1 MITPP
6 DKNSAIQ
13 QDAKSGSRRCGLDIV
28 RTIACASVIGSH
40 FFLYTDFNKTA
51 FDSPEM
57 FFQGMLSSIIIGSDL
72 YMMLTGFLCMNKT
85 FGKKFYFSGIKVLAS
100 YLFFSILTIILGIY
114 LSNNGMT
121 WRKGILGIFSFS
133 TIPYAWYIEMW
144 IGLFIMAPF
153 LNIWYKALPTRRM
166 KQWLILILFLLTA
179 PPDFLN
185 RYDMYLWPQFWKGI
199 YPVMFYFIGCYVHE
213 YSPKFDRR
221 VLGMLILAI
230 LLVGPVFN
238 TVVSHPTYLH
248 IIGGRSGIFI
258 GPLAILIFLC
268 FYDMNISG
276 KFGKELFKSISLRSL
291 DIFLCS
297 ATLDALIYPWFRA
310 HVFINQSQYL
320 KWYFVIIPTIFIIAF
335 GIASAKRILF
345 CGADR
350 LIAPLNLGFRLQ
362 NVADKGLS

>member
-6 DKNSAIQ
+6 DNNSAIPENV
-13 QDAKSGSRRCGLDIV
+13 KSGSRRSGLDIV

-72 YMMLTGFLCMNKT
+72 YMMLSGFLCMNKT

-100 YLFFSILTIILGIY
+100 YLFFSLLTIILGVY
-114 LSNNGMT
+114 LFHNGMT
-121 WRKGILGIFSFS
+121 WQKGILGIFSFS

-144 IGLFIMAPF
+144 IGLFLLAPF
-153 LNIWYKALPTRRM
+153 LNIWYKALPTKRM
-166 KQWLILILFLLTA
+166 KKWLILILFLLTA
-179 PPDFLN
+179 LPDFLN
-185 RYDMYLWPQFWKGI
+185 RYDMYLWPQYWKGI
-199 YPVMFYFIGCYVHE
+199 YPLMFYFIGCYVRE
-213 YSPKFDRR
+213 FSPKFDRR
-221 VLGMLILAI
+221 LLALGILAI

-238 TVVSHPTYLH
+238 TAVTHPTYLH

-258 GPLAILIFLC
+258 GPLAIMIFLC
-268 FYDMNISG
+268 FYDWNVSSWY
-276 KFGKELFKSISLRSL
+276 GKEIFKAISLRSL

-297 ATLDALIYPWFRA
+297 ATLDALIYPWFRS

-320 KWYFVIIPTIFIIAF
+320 KWYFVIVPTIFIIAF
-335 GIASAKRILF
+335 GIASAKRIIF
-345 CGADR
+345 SAADKI
-350 LIAPLNLGFRLQ
+350 IAPFNPGFMLQ
-362 NVADKGLS
+362 NKAS